1 MLPLELPM
9 KKPPAA
15 NPASKIPRLT
25 PEVSRFVENMG
36 MYFENQGIPRIGGR
50 MLGLLMIAHEPLS
63 AEDIARILKVSRGSL
78 STNFR
83 ALLASGMVEKVAVYG
98 HRTTYF
104 VYSDAALEH
113 RTTTGMHAALAFKR
127 LVQDGLAALPPKD
140 AARHHLDASL
150 EWSDMLYA
158 AFERALADWQR
169 QHAKSRQRSAA
180 YRGA

>member
-1 MLPLELPM
+1 M
-9 KKPPAA
+9 KNPAA
-15 NPASKIPRLT
+15 SNPLSKIPRLT
-25 PEVSRFVENMG
+25 PELSRFIESMG

-50 MLGLLMIAHEPLS
+50 MLGLLMIAHQPLS
-63 AEDIARILKVSRGSL
+63 AADIARILRVSRGSL

-113 RTTTGMHAALAFKR
+113 RTTTGMHATMAFKR

-140 AARHHLDASL
+140 PARHHLDSSL
-150 EWSDMLYA
+150 EWSDLIYA
-158 AFERALADWQR
+158 AFERALDDWQHR
-169 QHAKSRQRSAA
+169 NTKSSVRSMASK
-180 YRGA
+180 GVWKE

>member
-50 MLGLLMIAHEPLS
+50 MLGLLMIAHEPLT

-83 ALLASGMVEKVAVYG
+83 ALLASGMVEKVPMYG
-98 HRTTYF
+98 DRKTYF
-104 VYSDAALEH
+104 VFSDAAMEH
-113 RTTTGMHAALAFKR
+113 RTRTGTHAAGAFKKI
-127 LVQDGLAALPPKD
+127 VQQGLAALPPKD
-140 AARHHLDASL
+140 PARHHLDESL
-150 EWSDMLYA
+150 VWSDMLIE
-158 AFERALADWQR
+158 AFDRVLTEWQ
-169 QHAKSRQRSAA
+169 QRSSRAA
-180 YRGA
+180 PRGTSYRGA